1 MLWMS
6 ELQSLLSGQRPS
18 AAQITDAV
26 IAFISNLPLSV
37 VRTSTLTD
45 LQDIVYDVYTLGER
59 KGGWQALVV
68 DRVAAGLSSCL
79 NDLGWK
85 TWWCKQLWTAIRTD
99 TLEALA
105 SRLQR
110 LLHDAHEWPEI
121 QNLGAVFAARQKAT

>member
-1 MLWMS
+1 MPTKVRHRYLEADTVHGRTPMLWMS

-37 VRTSTLTD
+37 VRTSSLTD

-59 KGGWQALVV
+59 KNAWQALAV
-68 DRVAAGLSSCL
+68 DRVAAGLGSRL

-85 TWWCKQLWTAIRTD
+85 TWWCKQL
-99 TLEALA
+99 
-105 SRLQR
+105 
-110 LLHDAHEWPEI
+110 
-121 QNLGAVFAARQKAT
+121 